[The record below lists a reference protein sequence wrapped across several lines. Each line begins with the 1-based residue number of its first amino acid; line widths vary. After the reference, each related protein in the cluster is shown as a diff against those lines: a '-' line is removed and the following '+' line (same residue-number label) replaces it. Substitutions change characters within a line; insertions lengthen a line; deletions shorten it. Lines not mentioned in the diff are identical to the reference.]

1 MLDIPAH
8 TAGRR
13 PLLLREPLHRSSRS
27 AESLDFQVR
36 VGRPDPSERGPQTPC
51 VLVLSRT
58 ADREIDELSL
68 ALAAAGV
75 PILRLDSDRAPDH
88 DLCWDPRAGVV
99 IADGAALRPVVC
111 WSRYFTA
118 GSIPVASADAALAAY
133 ARAQWSAATG
143 ALAATPGVRHV
154 NPAPA
159 PDRLAQL
166 DAARAAGL
174 ATPATVV
181 TNAPA
186 EALRWLPGHGDVIVK
201 SVGEHFVEPRA
212 GELTG
217 LTPRRLTRAQVA
229 AEAQREPAPVIV
241 QEFLGSAR
249 ELRIYA
255 VGGRLCSFAVAK
267 PSLSALWDGGQELV
281 VGEIPTPPL
290 LEAPLRRLLRRWDL
304 DVAAFDF
311 LDTPNGAVFLE
322 VNPACDW
329 LWCERRAGVAHVG
342 AAVRGLVETAY
353 RREVAA

>member
-1 MLDIPAH
+1 MLDVPAH
-8 TAGRR
+8 TAGPR
-13 PLLLREPLHRSSRS
+13 PLLLREPLHRNSLP

-51 VLVLSRT
+51 VLVLTRT

-111 WSRYFTA
+111 WARYFTA

-143 ALAATPGVRHV
+143 ALAAAPGVRHV

-166 DAARAAGL
+166 
-174 ATPATVV
+174 
-181 TNAPA
+181 A

-217 LTPRRLTRAQVA
+217 LTPRRLSRAQLA
-229 AEAQREPAPVIV
+229 AEAQREPAPVLV

-249 ELRIYA
+249 ELRVYA

-267 PSLSALWDGGQELV
+267 P
-281 VGEIPTPPL
+281 
-290 LEAPLRRLLRRWDL
+290 
-304 DVAAFDF
+304 
-311 LDTPNGAVFLE
+311 
-322 VNPACDW
+322 
-329 LWCERRAGVAHVG
+329 
-342 AAVRGLVETAY
+342 
-353 RREVAA
+353 